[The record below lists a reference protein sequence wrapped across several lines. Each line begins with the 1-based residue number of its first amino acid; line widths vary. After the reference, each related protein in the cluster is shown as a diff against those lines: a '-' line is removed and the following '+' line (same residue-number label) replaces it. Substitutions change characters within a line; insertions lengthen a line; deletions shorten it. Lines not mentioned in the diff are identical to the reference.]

1 MSTGRKK
8 NSKECKL
15 CLVTVY
21 SVDIKLLERELKTL
35 IERNG
40 IISKEICGN
49 KHSYMHYLAFQQ
61 CML

>member
-1 MSTGRKK
+1 MEERKTAG
-8 NSKECKL
+8 NAS
-15 CLVTVY
+15 CLVSVY

-49 KHSYMHYLAFQQ
+49 KH
-61 CML
+61 